1 MRCYLI
7 EGGGRKR
14 YAGTNADARST
25 RDDIMEETGV
35 KKKDVTISDADVP
48 DDKAGKLQFI
58 NELCAELDP
67 PKPGKSKGKPDP
79 EDDEDEE

>member
-1 MRCYLI
+1 MRCYRI

-14 YAGTNADARST
+14 YAGTAADARQT

-35 KKKDVTISDADVP
+35 KKKDVSINEDEVP

-67 PKPGKSKGKPDP
+67 PKPGKSKGKPEP
-79 EDDEDEE
+79 EDNEEEE

>member
-1 MRCYLI
+1 MRVYLV

-35 KKKDVTISDADVP
+35 KKKEVTISEAEVP
-48 DDKAGKLQFI
+48 DDKPGKLQFI

-67 PKPGKSKGKPDP
+67 PKPGKAAKGGKP
-79 EDDEDEE
+79 EDEE